1 MRGREE
7 PEDGQELG
15 ERLDPRGLQ
24 VYVASQALQARTELL
39 VLRV

>member
-1 MRGREE
+1 MKGREE

-15 ERLDPRGLQ
+15 ERSDPRGLQ
-24 VYVASQALQARTELL
+24 VYVASQELQARMELL